1 MFKTQTVYKRT
12 VLYCVCWQTKRD
24 VEQHKILYRTHI
36 MRVITSLSTLE
47 APERERE
54 REGERENCQTIY
66 YIQAPVLVSFFT
78 DTSV

>member
-1 MFKTQTVYKRT
+1 
-12 VLYCVCWQTKRD
+12 
-24 VEQHKILYRTHI
+24 

-47 APERERE
+47 APERERERE